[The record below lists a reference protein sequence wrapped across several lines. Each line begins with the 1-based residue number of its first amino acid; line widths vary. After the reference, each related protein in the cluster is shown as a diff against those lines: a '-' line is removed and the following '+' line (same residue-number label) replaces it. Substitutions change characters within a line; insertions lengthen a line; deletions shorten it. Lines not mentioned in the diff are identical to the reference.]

1 MKRPL
6 RHVSRAREPHCVAP
20 AHFSWEVTARRAQG
34 RGEEGRGG
42 GQPGA
47 PVAYGDRGLCAS
59 AGANSLPALR
69 PLRDTHSGR
78 VHSVTDSTLAPQAAQ
93 LVLGATFA
101 P

>member
-6 RHVSRAREPHCVAP
+6 GHVSRACVHHCAP
-20 AHFSWEVTARRAQG
+20 QLISPGRSQPGGHRGGERRG
-34 RGEEGRGG
+34 GEG

-47 PVAYGDRGLCAS
+47 PVAYGDRRLCAS

-69 PLRDTHSGR
+69 PLRDTLSGR

>member
-1 MKRPL
+1 MGPRAPL
-6 RHVSRAREPHCVAP
+6 RGPSSFLLGGHSPEG
-20 AHFSWEVTARRAQG
+20 TG
-34 RGEEGRGG
+34 EGRGGEGRG

-47 PVAYGDRGLCAS
+47 PVAYGDRRLCAS

-69 PLRDTHSGR
+69 PLRDTLSGR